1 MNASIL
7 RFDLTARAPS
17 NADMSRVTRI
27 VLVAVAACLC
37 ACAGPRPR
45 SGAGDTYLAAQP
57 APKPIVTQDRTL
69 TGKIKTVS
77 PRSKF
82 VVINFPIGHLPETDQ
97 HLFVYRNGNKVAE
110 LKVTAW
116 QQDDNVVADI
126 ITGEALEG
134 DEVREK

>member
-1 MNASIL
+1 MNSMGMSFSRIASVVA
-7 RFDLTARAPS
+7 LTIFS
-17 NADMSRVTRI
+17 GCGS
-27 VLVAVAACLC
+27 LKEQ
-37 ACAGPRPR
+37 
-45 SGAGDTYLAAQP
+45 SGAGDTYLASQP
-57 APKPIVTQDRTL
+57 NPKPIVTQDKTL
-69 TGKIKTVS
+69 TGKIKTIS

-126 ITGEALEG
+126 LTGEVQEG

>member
-1 MNASIL
+1 MAAAVLCGCASHKPP
-7 RFDLTARAPS
+7 D
-17 NADMSRVTRI
+17 
-27 VLVAVAACLC
+27 
-37 ACAGPRPR
+37 
-45 SGAGDTYLAAQP
+45 GAGDISLASQP
-57 APKPIVTQDRTL
+57 NAKPIVTQDRTL

-126 ITGEALEG
+126 ITGEVQEG